1 MEGIQIVGV
10 FDDATEARLAAQKL
24 QDAGIERDAIR
35 VRGGGSIV
43 PEHVESGGTI
53 RNFFAELF
61 GSGAGKDDREPEDF
75 PGDYAEAVRRG
86 GSVLLVEARDDDE
99 CDRIVGL
106 LDDSGAIDID
116 ERVGRWRSEGYSRH
130 DEAASPY
137 SEEEVAAERARYG
150 LAGAPVADEEREA
163 MAERRHRLRV
173 HRRQQA
179 ATAMAG
185 NSAIF
190 GEVQKSLDEVR
201 AERAEPPPGVQR
213 ASQREPA
220 MAARD
225 RDDRPAARAV
235 DVGGAEA
242 TGAAWSAAPGQR
254 RTKYDGPE
262 RRSTA
267 ELPYTGIERRGPA
280 Q

>member
-1 MEGIQIVGV
+1 MKGIQIVGV

-24 QDAGIERDAIR
+24 QEAGVEREAIR
-35 VRGGGSIV
+35 VQGGESTL

-53 RNFFAELF
+53 RSFFAELF
-61 GSGAGKDDREPEDF
+61 GIGAGKDEREPQDF

-86 GSVLLVEARDDDE
+86 GSVLLVDARDDAE

-106 LDDSGAIDID
+106 LEDSGAIDID
-116 ERVGRWRSEGYSRH
+116 ERVERWRSEGYSRH

-137 SEEEVAAERARYG
+137 SEDEVAAERARY
-150 LAGAPVADEEREA
+150 AGEQRET
-163 MAERRHRLRV
+163 MAERRNRLRV
-173 HRRQQA
+173 HRRRA
-179 ATAMAG
+179 AETAMAG

-190 GEVQKSLDEVR
+190 GAVQKTLDEVR

-213 ASQREPA
+213 ASEREPA

-225 RDDRPAARAV
+225 SGDRPAARAV

-242 TGAAWSAAPGQR
+242 TGTVWSAAPGQR
-254 RTKYDGPE
+254 RTKYDGPD
-262 RRSTA
+262 RRGTA